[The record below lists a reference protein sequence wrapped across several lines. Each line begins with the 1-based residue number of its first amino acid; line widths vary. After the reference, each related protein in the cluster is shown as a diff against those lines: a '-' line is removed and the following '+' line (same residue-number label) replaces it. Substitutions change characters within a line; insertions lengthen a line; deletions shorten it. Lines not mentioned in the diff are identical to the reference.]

1 MTILESMVHMGPPPN
16 VIHFNA
22 AISACE
28 ASGYWEGAL
37 DVAAPTWKQ
46 LASYNLVW
54 VRIGMPQNAWPRH
67 SDWTHGLVTD
77 RFVATSFGLPPD
89 QYAIVH
95 KNKETWRERWRE
107 REREGSM
114 QYYVLW
120 NIFLLIFVC
129 LLFFRVYYLNK
140 WPF

>member
-1 MTILESMVHMGPPPN
+1 MRPFRHVKLVDIGKVH
-16 VIHFNA
+16 
-22 AISACE
+22 
-28 ASGYWEGAL
+28 L
-37 DVAAPTWKQ
+37 TWQHQ
-46 LASYNLVW
+46 LGSNSLSYNLVW